1 MNVPCR
7 FLASA
12 VLAACAALLAAP
24 AGTAPITAPSSLQNA
39 SAPSVEAVQWLGDW
53 NWGRPAGG
61 YGYDG
66 YAYPGYGYGYAPT
79 PGYGYAP
86 APGYAPTPGYAPAPG
101 YATGYQAGAADV
113 AYCVRRYRSY
123 DPSSGTYIG
132 RDRLRHPCP

>member
-1 MNVPCR
+1 M
-7 FLASA
+7 AG
-12 VLAACAALLAAP
+12 P
-24 AGTAPITAPSSLQNA
+24 A
-39 SAPSVEAVQWLGDW
+39 
-53 NWGRPAGG
+53 RGG
-61 YGYDG
+61 YGSAG
-66 YAYPGYGYGYAPT
+66 YARGGRVVVRSGGYGGGGYYGGEQVYDSAPIYDSCSGYGYGYAPT

-132 RDRLRHPCP
+132 RDRRRYPCP

>member
-12 VLAACAALLAAP
+12 VLAASAALCAAAAG
-24 AGTAPITAPSSLQNA
+24 AAPITAPSSLQNA
-39 SAPSVEAVQWLGDW
+39 SAPSVQTVQWLGDW
-53 NWGRPAGG
+53 NWGRPAGT

-66 YAYPGYGYGYAPT
+66 YAYPGYGYPAA
-79 PGYGYAP
+79 PGYGYATV
-86 APGYAPTPGYAPAPG
+86 PGYAPGYVPAPVAPG

-113 AYCVRRYRSY
+113 AFCMRRYRSY

-132 RDRLRHPCP
+132 RDRLRHSCP